1 MRFVLLEINN
11 GDWFTKVTSPGGG
24 ARFTLFIAVKQA
36 NQSPFVGQSSPRDK
50 VGGHKCCV
58 LNVLRCGVS
67 GAIPNM

>member
-1 MRFVLLEINN
+1 MATRAARLSGLEINN
-11 GDWFTKVTSPGGG
+11 GDWFTEV